1 MENIAVR
8 SNGQLLGTFII
19 SPNQYQVDPFQQN
32 PTPKLAAQFAE
43 APGIL
48 RITEI
53 EVDVCAITKDNFSR
67 FTAVASPKSFEK
79 PDIRHYDTAV
89 ISEIADIL
97 DAIILSRSTSRRE
110 ANSFSWS
117 DLAPQYG
124 DFDVQCRAQ

>member
-8 SNGQLLGTFII
+8 SNGQLLVTFII

-67 FTAVASPKSFEK
+67 FTAVASPKSFSVEK

-97 DAIILSRSTSRRE
+97 VLDAIILSGSTSRR
-110 ANSFSWS
+110 
-117 DLAPQYG
+117 
-124 DFDVQCRAQ
+124 